1 MLCPLLILTLLSITD
16 TLIRLLVDGDKTE
29 LLLKIGKVIQV
40 QGIDEDN
47 LNVALHKAVE
57 QSAYAKIL
65 YLVNS
70 GANVNSKVYG
80 GKSFFG
86 RTGILQ
92 QHPGWG
98 KLFFN
103 LPHLPRHPPSPLCLF
118 SRCVVCVYAC
128 LYIHIYIY
136 IPTHCICRCDCTYP
150 CLHVLVM

>member
-1 MLCPLLILTLLSITD
+1 LIPLVLCPLLILTLLSITD

-57 QSAYAKIL
+57 ESAYAKIL

-80 GKSFFG
+80 G
-86 RTGILQ
+86 RIL
-92 QHPGWG
+92 PEKELWG

-128 LYIHIYIY
+128 LYIPEYIY
-136 IPTHCICRCDCTYP
+136 LHIVYVDVIVRIHASM
-150 CLHVLVM
+150 CL